1 LKHRTKNNAQ
11 TKANAAR
18 TSAPKPGAADTPEAA
33 ALMPT
38 QPVASSPAAN
48 RRIKRSIAQ
57 PLRVTVYY
65 LNFAPTKRTAP
76 TPPAWLGAFM
86 GR

>member
-1 LKHRTKNNAQ
+1 
-11 TKANAAR
+11 
-18 TSAPKPGAADTPEAA
+18 
-33 ALMPT
+33 MPT
-38 QPVASSPAAN
+38 QLNPVASSPAAN

-65 LNFAPTKRTAP
+65 LSFPAIKRTVQ
-76 TPPAWLGAFM
+76 TPPAWLGAAY